1 MIPGDIENLIN
12 LKKLNLI
19 LIPIKQMMFLYLLLR
34 ILQSNYHPR
43 IIRRPLLRIQM
54 MEGSEELEMAIMGMA
69 VVEEIAVEMAMEI
82 VVEEVGEMAVEM
94 ETITIQKISHITTRI
109 STVYIHYILCLKTE
123 KES

>member
-1 MIPGDIENLIN
+1 
-12 LKKLNLI
+12 
-19 LIPIKQMMFLYLLLR
+19 
-34 ILQSNYHPR
+34 
-43 IIRRPLLRIQM
+43 M